1 MQKWT
6 YYLTVVNELDRPL
19 ELISE
24 NLAWGR
30 KEKTGIIFRGS
41 STREQVQSIVCFPL
55 RAPPRGS
62 NSIYPSATRLLPGN
76 IAMVPWK

>member
-1 MQKWT
+1 MPKWT

-30 KEKTGIIFRGS
+30 KEKRAISLASLPPAQMQNT
-41 STREQVQSIVCFPL
+41 VCILL
-55 RAPPRGS
+55 RVPPRGL
-62 NSIYPSATRLLPGN
+62 NST
-76 IAMVPWK
+76 